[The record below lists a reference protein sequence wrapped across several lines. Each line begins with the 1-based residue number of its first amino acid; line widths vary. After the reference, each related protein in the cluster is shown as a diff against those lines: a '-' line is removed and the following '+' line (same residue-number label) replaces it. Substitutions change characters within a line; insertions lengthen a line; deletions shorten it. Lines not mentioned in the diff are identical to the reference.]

1 MIRGGVETVVG
12 AFRDPQF
19 GPVIMFG
26 LGGVHVEALDDVV
39 FRLAPIGPR
48 DARAMLGEIRGPRL
62 LGAVRGRPAV
72 DADALA
78 DLISRVSVLVAERHE
93 IAELDLNPVF
103 AQERGAA
110 VADARIVL
118 A

>member
-1 MIRGGVETVVG
+1 VETVVG

-39 FRLAPIGPR
+39 FRLAPVGPR
-48 DARAMLGEIRGPRL
+48 EARAMLGEIRGHRL
-62 LGAVRGRPAV
+62 LGAGRGRPAA
-72 DADALA
+72 DAGALA
-78 DLISRVSVLVAERHE
+78 DLIAGVSVLAAGREE
-93 IAELDLNPVF
+93 IAEPAPTPGF
-103 AQERGAA
+103 ARGRGAA
-110 VADARIVL
+110 VADARIVV